1 MAKDLAAHP
10 VQGKLHARRHPMAD
24 KLNLLDTFPSIT
36 LSVAGGGT
44 FALPE
49 DVETPYAILLFYRG
63 HW

>member
-1 MAKDLAAHP
+1 
-10 VQGKLHARRHPMAD
+10 MAD
-24 KLNLLDTFPSIT
+24 KLNLLDSFPSIA

-44 FALPE
+44 LKLPE

>member
-1 MAKDLAAHP
+1 
-10 VQGKLHARRHPMAD
+10 MAD
-24 KLNLLDTFPSIT
+24 KLKLLDSFPSIT

-44 FALPE
+44 LTLPE

>member
-1 MAKDLAAHP
+1 
-10 VQGKLHARRHPMAD
+10 MAD

>member
-1 MAKDLAAHP
+1 
-10 VQGKLHARRHPMAD
+10 MAD

-36 LSVAGGGT
+36 LSVVGGGT
-44 FALPE
+44 LTLPE